1 MEFKKGKCK
10 EYCVQL
16 WVSQY
21 KRERDKEL
29 LESPVQEYCKGGCH
43 EDGARLFL
51 PWCSVAG

>member
-29 LESPVQEYCKGGCH
+29 LESPVQEYRKGGCH
-43 EDGARLFL
+43 EDGTRLFL